1 MGTESNNFID
11 KSGFAEETEMKK
23 KPIIIISIVFAVI
36 LLVLF
41 LPIPKGTYDDG
52 GTRDYD
58 ALLYKVV
65 VWNKIQVELNED
77 GSGGETH
84 IFHKTSVFW
93 FPDNQKNIDE
103 LWEIEK
109 SNR

>member
-1 MGTESNNFID
+1 
-11 KSGFAEETEMKK
+11 MKK
-23 KPIIIISIVFAVI
+23 KPIIIVSIVFAVI

-41 LPIPKGTYDDG
+41 LPIPKGTYADG

-77 GSGGETH
+77 GTDGESQ
-84 IFHKTSVFW
+84 IYHKTSVFW
-93 FPDNQKNIDE
+93 FPDNQKSYEE
-103 LWEIEK
+103 LWKIEK
-109 SNR
+109 SRR

>member
-1 MGTESNNFID
+1 
-11 KSGFAEETEMKK
+11 MKRK
-23 KPIIIISIVFAVI
+23 SIVIVSIVLAVI

-58 ALLYKVV
+58 ALLYKIV
-65 VWNKIQVELNED
+65 VWNRLEVELNKD
-77 GSGGETH
+77 GSAGETQTY
-84 IFHKTSVFW
+84 HKMSVFW
-93 FPDNQKNIDE
+93 FPDNQKSIDE
-103 LWEIEK
+103 LWKIER

>member
-1 MGTESNNFID
+1 
-11 KSGFAEETEMKK
+11 MKK
-23 KPIIIISIVFAVI
+23 GIIIGIIVVV

-41 LPIPKGTYDDG
+41 LPIPKGTSQDG

-77 GSGGETH
+77 GSGGETQ

-93 FPDNQKNIDE
+93 FPDNQKSIDE